1 MTDITE
7 KHTQISDRPQN
18 TESKTITTEI
28 VDGKTINMKYNRY
41 IDKYEQLPT
50 EPIRSFYANG
60 KPNFEKLPDGTV
72 RTWHK
77 NGQLKSEDL
86 PDGTERWWYEN
97 GQIRSEYLPEIAER
111 GWYPSGALAYEDF
124 PDSTKRSWHSNGQLK
139 CEKSNGTVTEYNSYG
154 KIIRHSTNGK
164 DDTKSYLKAK
174 ERREALRQIISKKID
189 KRESKRPN
197 TETKKYKRV
206 IKNKTLTKLLA
217 SVKATITKEN

>member
-1 MTDITE
+1 MTDITKDNLQSSALSQKTKPE
-7 KHTQISDRPQN
+7 SIITQ
-18 TESKTITTEI
+18 I

-41 IDKYEQLPT
+41 IDKYEQLPD

-60 KPNFEKLPDGTV
+60 KPNFEKLPGGTV

-111 GWYPSGALAYEDF
+111 GWYPSGALAYEYF
-124 PDSTKRSWHSNGQLK
+124 PDGTGCSWHSNGQLK
-139 CEKSNGTVTEYNSYG
+139 CEKYNGTVTEYNSCG

-189 KRESKRPN
+189 DRESKRPD
-197 TETKKYKRV
+197 TKTKKYKRV
-206 IKNKTLTKLLA
+206 IKNKIMTKLLA
-217 SVKATITKEN
+217 SIKATITK